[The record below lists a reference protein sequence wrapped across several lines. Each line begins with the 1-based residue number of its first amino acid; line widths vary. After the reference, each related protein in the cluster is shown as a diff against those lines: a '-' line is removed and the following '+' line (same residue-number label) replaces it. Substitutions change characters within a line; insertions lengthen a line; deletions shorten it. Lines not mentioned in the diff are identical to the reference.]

1 MLLELIFASLMNA
14 VNLALLIGGRRT
26 RRKILISTQV
36 VLGGGCR
43 NDIVGE
49 LKRRL
54 ARIMR
59 RGNATVVF
67 SAELGA
73 FDAGADELPA
83 PPLWARDTC
92 PAFFK
97 DEFWKGKSDCSS
109 GFWLGQCSDP
119 PRLQY
124 ANTGVFGGRVADLL
138 RMTQTALTSPRTSG
152 RTDQGKFTTYFTRG
166 LAGDSRLTLDYCAEL
181 VTNAFR
187 LTPSARRRDAPD
199 SLLADGSK
207 ACLAHYNG
215 PSKHFW
221 RTRLT

>member
-1 MLLELIFASLMNA
+1 M
-14 VNLALLIGGRRT
+14 ALFVDGT
-26 RRKILISTQV
+26 DV

-43 NDIVGE
+43 GDVLGE

-59 RGNATVVF
+59 RANATVVM

-73 FDAGADELPA
+73 FDAGADDLP
-83 PPLWARDTC
+83 PPPPWARETC
-92 PAFFK
+92 PAFFD
-97 DEFWKGKSDCSS
+97 DEFWRANSDCDT
-109 GFWLGQCSDP
+109 GFWLGECSDP
-119 PRLQY
+119 PRLRY
-124 ANTGVFGGRVADLL
+124 ANTGVFAGRVEDLL

-166 LAGDSRLTLDYCAEL
+166 LAGDSRLALDYCAEL

-187 LTPSARRRDAPD
+187 LTPSARRKDTSD
-199 SLLADGSK
+199 SLLAGGST
-207 ACLAHYNG
+207 ACLLHYNG

>member
-14 VNLALLIGGRRT
+14 V
-26 RRKILISTQV
+26 
-36 VLGGGCR
+36 
-43 NDIVGE
+43 
-49 LKRRL
+49 
-54 ARIMR
+54 M
-59 RGNATVVF
+59 
-67 SAELGA
+67 
-73 FDAGADELPA
+73 
-83 PPLWARDTC
+83 
-92 PAFFK
+92 
-97 DEFWKGKSDCSS
+97 
-109 GFWLGQCSDP
+109 
-119 PRLQY
+119 
-124 ANTGVFGGRVADLL
+124 
-138 RMTQTALTSPRTSG
+138 TSPRTSG